1 MSTKITKRNDYR
13 TSMFF
18 ESLPLENGF
27 LSVTNKIFVVT
38 ISYISQMKAMPLLLT
53 WYKMEKIQLLKYC
66 QTNVYI
72 PKMLKFLFFK
82 SPARENY
89 QTNTV

>member
-38 ISYISQMKAMPLLLT
+38 ISYIS
-53 WYKMEKIQLLKYC
+53 
-66 QTNVYI
+66 
-72 PKMLKFLFFK
+72 
-82 SPARENY
+82 
-89 QTNTV
+89 